1 MNFIVKLLS
10 DEQGVPDESAVAFLL
25 SLLVLIAGAFLQA
38 WGRPFPMSAFA
49 AAVCALIPLYKAARG
64 DWRK

>member
-1 MNFIVKLLS
+1 MKFFCALLS
-10 DEQGVPDESAVAFLL
+10 DQQGIPDESAVAFLI
-25 SLLVLIAGAFLQA
+25 SLLTLMAGAFLRA
-38 WGRPFPMSAFA
+38 FGHGFPLADFA

>member
-1 MNFIVKLLS
+1 MSWLSRLLS
-10 DEQGVPDESAVAFLL
+10 DANGVPDESAVAFLL

-38 WGRPFPMSAFA
+38 WGRPFPMAAFA